1 MLIIYIKTL
10 PKEYIFWLT
19 AEFILKK
26 TYSTSDGSLTV
37 KYVGET
43 HGRDNNG
50 HYNETNF
57 EFNAKDDEK
66 IGMHA
71 FIRVYKAGFAVFR
84 QHFFPVFS
92 GMSVGDKDK
101 VSTSFPSI
109 KGAVKKFIKNL
120 RI

>member
-1 MLIIYIKTL
+1 LRAAELEIGKDASFVFKGENGFTL
-10 PKEYIFWLT
+10 ESGDYMIQGN
-19 AEFILKK
+19 KK
-26 TYSTSDGSLTV
+26 TYLTSDGSLTV

-71 FIRVYKAGFAVFR
+71 FIRVYKAGFALFR
-84 QHFFPVFS
+84 QHFFPVFF
-92 GMSVGDKDK
+92 GN
-101 VSTSFPSI
+101 VSWRQ
-109 KGAVKKFIKNL
+109 G
-120 RI
+120 